1 MRDPFDR
8 LLSAFR
14 EKFVVNRL
22 QPPNHWHTCEVLK
35 NVQGRDQPD
44 YDEGVSFAEFVDFI
58 TTQPPEKLDTHWCPQ
73 SHYLRTMRYDRLY
86 AFEDFATLESD
97 LEMRSGQPLQIQH
110 RNRSIGVEQR
120 EVSGITR
127 QRAGTIEF
135 IAEVSKL
142 SCMEDQD
149 LLDKVEAY
157 YAEDR
162 RQYYDALEV
171 TRRPSVR

>member
-1 MRDPFDR
+1 
-8 LLSAFR
+8 
-14 EKFVVNRL
+14 
-22 QPPNHWHTCEVLK
+22 
-35 NVQGRDQPD
+35 
-44 YDEGVSFAEFVDFI
+44 
-58 TTQPPEKLDTHWCPQ
+58 
-73 SHYLRTMRYDRLY
+73 
-86 AFEDFATLESD
+86 
-97 LEMRSGQPLQIQH
+97 MRSGQPLQIQH

-142 SCMEDQD
+142 SFMEDQD